1 MYLELVPGK
10 LKMAHLNG
18 IVWRSFQQSFDKHGW
33 NYGNSLSV
41 SLVLL
46 LVGKHTRRKREEKR
60 EIRKRTFWVSFV
72 LRERI

>member
-41 SLVLL
+41 
-46 LVGKHTRRKREEKR
+46 
-60 EIRKRTFWVSFV
+60 FASFV
-72 LRERI
+72 ACRKTHT